1 MNQQIY
7 RYRQKQ
13 SPFRTALDNNTKA
26 NYTWTFFSL
35 TSALKLQHPLHSLT
49 NNLFHKARNSN
60 QPQSTNT
67 NKQTPST
74 TILKRNYN
82 YNSNN
87 AYNKSL
93 TCWRRSMAPLTA
105 VVKFLPA
112 SPSSPSPF
120 LSFAMASRAM
130 SPAAKMTI
138 TSYFHFFFSIFPL
151 SPFPIPLSPSPLA
164 QSPILFQSPF
174 FSIFFCRL
182 DILVVPLFMTLKRL
196 AL

>member
-1 MNQQIY
+1 
-7 RYRQKQ
+7 
-13 SPFRTALDNNTKA
+13 
-26 NYTWTFFSL
+26 
-35 TSALKLQHPLHSLT
+35 
-49 NNLFHKARNSN
+49 
-60 QPQSTNT
+60 
-67 NKQTPST
+67 
-74 TILKRNYN
+74 
-82 YNSNN
+82 
-87 AYNKSL
+87 
-93 TCWRRSMAPLTA
+93 MAPLIA

-120 LSFAMASRAM
+120 LSFAMVSRAM

-151 SPFPIPLSPSPLA
+151 SPFPFPHSPFPIPLSPSPLA
-164 QSPILFQSPF
+164 QSPILFQSPFF